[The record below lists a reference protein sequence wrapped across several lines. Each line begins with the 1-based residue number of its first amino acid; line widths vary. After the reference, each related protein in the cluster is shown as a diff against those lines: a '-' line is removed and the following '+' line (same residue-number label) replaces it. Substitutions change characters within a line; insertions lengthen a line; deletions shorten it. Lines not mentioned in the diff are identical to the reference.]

1 MKTPKFKTFSFILLL
16 AAIAIWSVP
25 ATAQEKAAPEKK
37 PASEAAPAAAKKPS
51 AGPFHGKLVALDKMA
66 KTITV
71 GKRTFQITSTT
82 KIRKNDKPAT
92 LEDGVVGEECSGYI
106 KPNEEG
112 KLIATTVNF
121 GPKNSQ
127 AKDSEKKAST
137 PKTEAK
143 PDEKK

>member
-1 MKTPKFKTFSFILLL
+1 MD
-16 AAIAIWSVP
+16 
-25 ATAQEKAAPEKK
+25 
-37 PASEAAPAAAKKPS
+37 
-51 AGPFHGKLVALDKMA
+51 KLA

-71 GKRTFQITSTT
+71 GKRTFQITSET

-92 LEDGVVGEECSGYI
+92 FDDGVVGEECSGYI

-127 AKDSEKKAST
+127 AKSSEKKPST
-137 PKTEAK
+137 TSS
-143 PDEKK
+143 EKK